1 MTNNKSFIK
10 GYIQS
15 YFEAIINLFI
25 FFPYF
30 FSIIPLLKTLFS
42 PWKRIIS
49 VESKAHISFNQWAS
63 DVLFNLISRG
73 IGFSM
78 RISIILFYI
87 LFVFFYLILIP
98 FVLMF
103 MLVSL
108 PFVAIFNLASD
119 NEVEKK
125 NKFKEYFVNQHS
137 LSTETRLMTESWFEM
152 VYNHRFKKHQWW
164 KLKALMKT
172 PPLARDWSLGYTPK
186 LDLYADNLTDP
197 KFQMRIRRHVVARES
212 ETSMIEQI
220 LSSTNE
226 ANALIIGEEGVGR
239 HTIIESF
246 SKKIYEGQINN
257 ILAYKRV
264 VKLNMEK
271 ILSEFTD
278 PQRRQTFMEEL
289 FYEAAISRS
298 AILVIDEFEKFCST
312 DRNHFDLTSIIEKFA
327 KGDLLQIIGITTP
340 FKYEKYIYNN
350 TKIRNTF
357 ARVDVSEITK
367 DKALYILMEK
377 AIDFE
382 IRFNLIIPYETIVQ
396 IIDKSNFFITSIP
409 FPEKALQL
417 LDDVCIYTSQKLKQN
432 TVLPEVV
439 GTVITSKTHIPT
451 TLDIEMKEKL
461 LNLENLMNERIVGQ
475 YEAIAELASALRRS
489 FLLIGKRKKPIASFL
504 FLGPTGVGKTETAKV
519 LSEVF
524 FGSSEKLIRFDMSLY
539 QNKTD
544 VDKLIG
550 SIEQLNPGL
559 LTNSIRENPYG
570 VLLLDE
576 IEKAHPDLLN
586 IFLTITDEGYFTDG
600 YGQNVDCKNMVI
612 VATSNAGSSYMDE
625 ILIKQSLNKASLNS
639 LNSSS
644 IIDYLVEKR
653 AFSPE
658 FLNRFDSVV
667 AYKPLQK
674 EKAED
679 LAKLMIASL
688 SDTIFQMYKV
698 KINVSENTLKQLTN
712 QGYDVQ
718 YGARNLQR
726 ILRQKVEDT
735 IAKLLLEGKAKEG
748 DTISL

>member
-1 MTNNKSFIK
+1 
-10 GYIQS
+10 
-15 YFEAIINLFI
+15 
-25 FFPYF
+25 
-30 FSIIPLLKTLFS
+30 
-42 PWKRIIS
+42 
-49 VESKAHISFNQWAS
+49 
-63 DVLFNLISRG
+63 
-73 IGFSM
+73 
-78 RISIILFYI
+78 
-87 LFVFFYLILIP
+87 
-98 FVLMF
+98 
-103 MLVSL
+103 
-108 PFVAIFNLASD
+108 
-119 NEVEKK
+119 
-125 NKFKEYFVNQHS
+125 
-137 LSTETRLMTESWFEM
+137 
-152 VYNHRFKKHQWW
+152 
-164 KLKALMKT
+164 
-172 PPLARDWSLGYTPK
+172 
-186 LDLYADNLTDP
+186 
-197 KFQMRIRRHVVARES
+197 
-212 ETSMIEQI
+212 
-220 LSSTNE
+220 
-226 ANALIIGEEGVGR
+226 
-239 HTIIESF
+239 
-246 SKKIYEGQINN
+246 
-257 ILAYKRV
+257 
-264 VKLNMEK
+264 
-271 ILSEFTD
+271 
-278 PQRRQTFMEEL
+278 
-289 FYEAAISRS
+289 
-298 AILVIDEFEKFCST
+298 VIDEFEKFCST

-539 QNKTD
+539 QNKSD